1 MRLFAKEAMPH
12 LRRAPVSPMRRRFAL
27 LLILTTGLTACSS
40 VIESQRR
47 HEAEIKAADVALD
60 RDRIEILSGDL
71 TLPHTQ
77 LGPLEYSEPFS
88 ADAND
93 EKHIDDQL
101 RMLAIA
107 RWGNQ
112 VAAIIGVESVLSPD
126 ATQLRVSAIAVRVN
140 GDCSFCRHQGGYPQG
155 R

>member
-1 MRLFAKEAMPH
+1 MC
-12 LRRAPVSPMRRRFAL
+12 RRFAL
-27 LLILTTGLTACSS
+27 LLIFTAGLTACSS
-40 VIESQRR
+40 VIENQRR

-60 RDRIEILSGDL
+60 RDRIEVLSGDL
-71 TLPHTQ
+71 TLQHTQ

-88 ADAND
+88 AASND
-93 EKHIDDQL
+93 EQYIGDHL
-101 RMLAIA
+101 RTLAIA

-112 VAAIIGVESVLSPD
+112 VDAIIGVKSVLSSD
-126 ATQLRVSAIAVRVN
+126 ATQLSVSATAVRVI